1 MTVAQAAWVERD
13 GLLRSP
19 LLDSLGLVAGF
30 TTRAL
35 GSDASAVAARLGFP
49 AVVRLRQVHG
59 NRVVHA
65 AGPLEPPPEA
75 DALWT
80 ERRGV
85 LLGVAGADCPSVL
98 VAEPDGAIGAAHAGW
113 QGTTKRVARALVGAL
128 VAHGARA
135 ERLVAAIGP
144 GIGPCCYTVDRSRAA
159 LIRER
164 LGDRFFAAGSSASHL
179 TGVPGGPR
187 YTFDLWTANAEQLAA
202 AGVRRVELAG
212 LCTRCGGADL
222 WSHRGHGPGHGA
234 GLGLI
239 GRPR

>member
-1 MTVAQAAWVERD
+1 MTVARAAWVERD

-19 LLDSLGLVAGF
+19 LLDSLGLAAGF
-30 TTRAL
+30 TTRSL
-35 GSDASAVAARLGFP
+35 GSDGSAVAARLGFP
-49 AVVRLRQVHG
+49 AVVRVKQVHG
-59 NRVVHA
+59 DRVVHA

-80 ERRGV
+80 DRRGV
-85 LLGVAGADCPSVL
+85 LLGVAGADCPAVL
-98 VAEPDGAIGAAHAGW
+98 VAAPEGVVGAAHAGW
-113 QGTTKRVARALVGAL
+113 QGTTKRVARALVAAL

-144 GIGPCCYTVDRSRAA
+144 GIGPCCYTVDSSRAA

-164 LGDRFFAAGSSASHL
+164 LGRHAAAALRADGE
-179 TGVPGGPR
+179 R
-187 YTFDLWTANAEQLAA
+187 ITFDLWAANADQLAA
-202 AGVRRVELAG
+202 AGVRTVELAG

-222 WSHRGHGPGHGA
+222 WSHRGHGQGHGS

-239 GRPR
+239 GWPR

>member
-49 AVVRLRQVHG
+49 AVVRVRQVHG
-59 NRVVHA
+59 DRVVQA
-65 AGPLEPPPEA
+65 AGLLEPPPEA

-98 VAEPDGAIGAAHAGW
+98 VAEPDGVIGAAHAGW
-113 QGTTKRVARALVGAL
+113 QGTTKRVARSLVTAV
-128 VAHGARA
+128 VAHGARP

-144 GIGPCCYTVDRSRAA
+144 GIGPCCYTVDPSRAA

-164 LGDRFFAAGSSASHL
+164 LGDRFIASASAVSA
-179 TGVPGGPR
+179 GVPGGPR
-187 YTFDLWTANAEQLAA
+187 YTFDLWAANADQLAV
-202 AGVRRVELAG
+202 AGVRSVELAG